1 MILSLLQTSVTNIAT
16 LEYHL
21 KDLQERQDMI
31 LTAKTA
37 GRAGKYA
44 QQYIDKKETVLRLL
58 AAVLDFK
65 QDLSDID
72 EAIHNEYYQLSYCVS
87 QDMLKVDSNLERLK
101 QIRFD
106 LGI

>member
-1 MILSLLQTSVTNIAT
+1 MILSLLQTSVINIAT

-21 KDLQERQDMI
+21 QDLQERQDMI

-58 AAVLDFK
+58 AAVLEFQ
-65 QDLSDID
+65 QDLSDLD
-72 EAIHNEYYQLSYCVS
+72 ESIHNEYYQLTYCVS
-87 QDMLKVDSNLERLK
+87 QDMLKVDSNLETLK
-101 QIRFD
+101 QIRSK
-106 LGI
+106 INE